1 MPTHRWRRGAAG
13 LSAVAVAAGVLAVT
27 AAPAAAHVTVA
38 PEEAAQGSM
47 ARVDFRAPTES
58 DTLSTTGLEVHFP
71 EDPPIPSVLTAPVPG
86 WTVDVTTR
94 TLDEPVEGAHGEQIT
109 EVVESITWTA
119 ENEAAEI
126 RPGEFG
132 EFPVSMGPMPE
143 VDEVFFRALQTY
155 SDDTVV
161 RWIELPAGDDDE
173 PALPAASL
181 RLVEGD
187 GHGHGH
193 GATGDAAADD
203 DQAGE
208 SGQAAGADDGSSA
221 GVWLGLGGLL
231 AGLAGLVLG
240 GLAFLRT
247 RAD

>member
-1 MPTHRWRRGAAG
+1 MSTHRWRRAAVG
-13 LSAVAVAAGVLAVT
+13 MASVVVAVGVVT
-27 AAPAAAHVTVA
+27 VAAAPAAAHVTVS
-38 PEEAAQGSM
+38 PDEAAQGSM
-47 ARVDFRAPTES
+47 ARVDFRVPTES

-71 EDPPIPSVLTAPVPG
+71 EDPPIPSVLTSPVPG
-86 WTVDVTTR
+86 WSVEVTTR
-94 TLDEPVEGAHGEQIT
+94 TLDEPVEGGHGEQIT

-119 ENEAAEI
+119 ESEDAEI

-161 RWIELPAGDDDE
+161 RWIELPAGEDDE

-187 GHGHGH
+187 GHGHG
-193 GATGDAAADD
+193 ASGDGDDTADSA
-203 DQAGE
+203 AGE
-208 SGQAAGADDGSSA
+208 SGQAAEDGGSSA
-221 GVWLGLGGLL
+221 GVWLGLAGLL
-231 AGLAGLVLG
+231 AGLAGMVLG
-240 GLAFLRT
+240 GLAFLRS
-247 RAD
+247 RAS